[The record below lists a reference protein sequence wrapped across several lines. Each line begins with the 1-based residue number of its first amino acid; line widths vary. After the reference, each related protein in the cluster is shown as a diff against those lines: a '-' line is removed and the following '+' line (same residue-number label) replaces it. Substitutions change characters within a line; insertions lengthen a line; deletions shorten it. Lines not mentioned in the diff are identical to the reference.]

1 MFSLS
6 LNFMHKFVEV
16 VYEFG
21 TDVRFWFS
29 LNENMLR
36 KLSKERAEHHDGTMC
51 YHSTQTAHHSLPSV
65 DCSVSPFL
73 FPSVECRAFL
83 FVCSRWAL
91 PVDPVLDFPKADINI
106 TGHCDGVIFME
117 APEEVTWLWLVPR
130 GPRLSI
136 KAVVL
141 THISI
146 NEVEKLRKWLSLW
159 AGWGVFWAPILLMGP
174 EYFPSLIFFF
184 RVDRRN
190 YS

>member
-1 MFSLS
+1 MKTCYGSCPKRGPNITTAQCAITQHKRLTILS
-6 LNFMHKFVEV
+6 
-16 VYEFG
+16 
-21 TDVRFWFS
+21 
-29 LNENMLR
+29 
-36 KLSKERAEHHDGTMC
+36 
-51 YHSTQTAHHSLPSV
+51 P
-65 DCSVSPFL
+65 SVSPFL

-91 PVDPVLDFPKADINI
+91 PVDPVPDFPKADINI

-130 GPRLSI
+130 GPGLSI

-174 EYFPSLIFFF
+174 EYFPFLIFFFF